1 MADGIIS
8 GDQRGTG
15 DAKTYGAD
23 VAPTGPVQDMWAYD
37 PIAGTFPPLE
47 RDASPEDFTGGTGG
61 AGLGGMAEPQEDG
74 GDRYERRG
82 F

>member
-37 PIAGTFPPLE
+37 PIAGSVHDRT
-47 RDASPEDFTGGTGG
+47 ASAADFTGGDSGI
-61 AGLGGMAEPQEDG
+61 GLGGMAEPMEDG